1 MTANDRNRQ
10 MMELLYQ
17 FKLFRNEGN
26 RHHVLQVQ
34 NLAEWILTIL
44 EQKNDGISFS
54 EKEKQYISTA
64 VLFHDIGKVA
74 IPTSVLNKPGRL
86 TKDEFEIV
94 KTHAVAGEFIL
105 KQLLKGQDETLV
117 QYACQIARWHHERYD
132 GNGYPD
138 GLKGD
143 EIPIRVQ
150 VAALADVYDALT
162 SRRVYKKA
170 YPHEKAVK
178 LILAG
183 ECGAFNPQL
192 LDCVQELSDA
202 LKIQEME
209 KLRYYGYQSVKPQ
222 LMHQTCLITAS

>member
-1 MTANDRNRQ
+1 MTADETTWK

-26 RHHVLQVQ
+26 RLHVLQVQ
-34 NLAEWILTIL
+34 NITEWILKIL
-44 EQKNDGISFS
+44 EQKDDGFSFS
-54 EKEKQYISTA
+54 EEEKQYISTA
-64 VLFHDIGKVA
+64 VLFHDIGKVMVPSS
-74 IPTSVLNKPGRL
+74 ILNKPGRL
-86 TKDEFEIV
+86 TKDEFEVI
-94 KTHAVAGEFIL
+94 KTHPVAGEFIL
-105 KQLLKGQDETLV
+105 KQILKGQDETLV

-132 GNGYPD
+132 GKGYPD

-150 VAALADVYDALT
+150 IAALADVYDALT

-192 LDCVQELSDA
+192 LDCVQELSDT
-202 LKIQEME
+202 LRIQEME
-209 KLRYYGYQSVKPQ
+209 RLRYYG
-222 LMHQTCLITAS
+222 